1 VDLPQ
6 TLRDVLGNRRLG
18 ASEIE
23 ERLLRGLIGRLDPEG
38 GGEETG
44 EGIEDLLAALTAEI
58 RLRQP
63 AMANLL
69 QLANRAWLLWER
81 RAGTPEVARHLARQ
95 WQERLE
101 RLGYAEEALG
111 RHLVAWAE
119 ARWGSPGS
127 PGRQRPEKRVTV
139 LTLSRSG
146 TVRAGLTALREAG
159 WDPVV
164 RVGEGRPGNE
174 GRDQARDLRD
184 PDGGRGIDARLV
196 TDAAVVALAAGSS
209 WVESG
214 APDAEPADPARTAVV
229 VGADAV
235 GPEAFL
241 NKVGTRALAAA
252 AGERGVPV
260 LVVADAAKVLPE
272 ELFASLEPPA
282 APAAELDPP
291 AGVPALNFYFE
302 VIPLR
307 LVTRVVSEDGVVE
320 PAEVRRAASGPVS
333 RRML

>member
-1 VDLPQ
+1 VELPQ
-6 TLRDVLGNRRLG
+6 ELREALGDRRLG

-23 ERLLRGLIGRLDPEG
+23 QRLLQGLIGRLDPEG
-38 GGEETG
+38 GGDGTG
-44 EGIEDLLAALTAEI
+44 EGIEDLLTALTAEI
-58 RLRQP
+58 RERQP

-81 RAGTPEVARHLARQ
+81 RAGTPEVARRLARQ
-95 WQERLE
+95 WRDRLD
-101 RLGYAEEALG
+101 RLRHAEEALG

-119 ARWGSPGS
+119 ERWGS
-127 PGRQRPEKRVTV
+127 PGRQRPDERVTV

-291 AGVPALNFYFE
+291 AGVPALNVYFE